1 MKYPTIYSMEQI
13 KISVTGRGSG
23 YYIDP
28 KTEEFVE
35 IQPDK
40 INKALHGDIVEI
52 RRLPDHIND
61 KPQAEVLK
69 VISRSRE
76 TFVGY
81 IEKQS
86 SEQARLIPDD
96 RRVYVTFYL
105 SPEDSKKVEANQ
117 KVQVRMTDWSHQDPD
132 ASLVQIIGMKG
143 EHEVEMKSILLEKGI
158 IADFKPS
165 IITEAQN
172 LQKKWSPI
180 PQDEYAKRRDMRDTT
195 TFTIDPLTAKDFDDA
210 LSIKKIKDDMYE
222 IGVHI
227 ADVSHFVTPG
237 SQLDLEAKGRA
248 FSVYLV
254 DRTIPMLP
262 EILSNDICSLNP
274 NEDRLAFSVVFH
286 INMKGE
292 VSDTWYGKTVIHSDK
307 RYTYEEAQEILDKK
321 EGLFFDELNTLNT
334 ISKNLGIEKFKN
346 GAIRFSSD
354 EFEFVLDEFMFP
366 IAVKKKEHI
375 ETHSLIEEFMLLAN
389 KSVAKY
395 IYEQDKKVNGG
406 KAVGL
411 MYRVHNSP
419 DIDKLQELVVFL
431 KAIGY
436 KLELKPDGTV
446 DPKEINKLLKEVDG
460 KPEENLISSATI
472 KTMSKALYSTE
483 NLGHFGLAFDYYT
496 HFTSPIRRYPDLIV
510 HRMLAYFLSKKE
522 IPENELSELS
532 EIAAHSSAQ
541 EINAAEAER
550 ESIRYKQIEY
560 MSQHVGK
567 EYKGIVSGVAKWGLF
582 VQIEENGAEGL
593 VHISKLGEDY
603 FKFTEKEY
611 KIYGEKTGKS
621 YRLGD
626 EVMVKVDGVSLE
638 EKKLDLGLVTEK

>member
-1 MKYPTIYSMEQI
+1 MEQT
-13 KISVTGRGSG
+13 KISVTARGSG

-28 KTEEFVE
+28 KTEEFTE

-52 RRLPDHIND
+52 RKLPDMIND
-61 KPQAEVLK
+61 KPQAEVIK
-69 VISRSRE
+69 IITRTKE

-81 IEKQS
+81 VEKQA
-86 SEQARLIPDD
+86 EDKARLIPDD
-96 RRVYVTFYL
+96 RRVYVNFYL
-105 SPEDSKKVEANQ
+105 SPEDSKKVETNQ
-117 KVQVRMTDWSHQDPD
+117 KIQVRMTDWTLETPD
-132 ASLVQIIGMKG
+132 AELVQIIGMKG

-158 IADFKPS
+158 IADFKQS
-165 IITEAQN
+165 IIDEAKA
-172 LQKKWSPI
+172 LQAKWSPI
-180 PQDEYAKRRDMRDTT
+180 PAEEIAKRRDIRGTT
-195 TFTIDPLTAKDFDDA
+195 TFTIDPVTAKDFDDA
-210 LSIKKIKDDMYE
+210 LSFKKISDDMYE

-237 SQLDLEAKGRA
+237 SDLDIEAKARA

-274 NEDRLAFSVVFH
+274 NEDRLAFSVIFH
-286 INMKGE
+286 INLKGQ
-292 VSDTWYGKTVIHSDK
+292 VSDTWYGRTIIHSDK
-307 RYTYEEAQEILDKK
+307 RYSYEEAQEILDKK
-321 EGLFFDELNTLNT
+321 EGLFYEELNTLNVL
-334 ISKNLGIEKFKN
+334 SKNLGVEKFKN
-346 GAIRFSSD
+346 GAIKFSSE

-375 ETHSLIEEFMLLAN
+375 DTHSLIEEFMLLAN

-395 IYEQDKKVNGG
+395 IYEQDKKLNKG

-446 DPKEINKLLKEVDG
+446 DPKNINKLLAEVKG

-472 KTMSKALYSTE
+472 KTMSKALYSIE

-510 HRMLAYFLSKKE
+510 HRMLGYFLEGKE
-522 IPENELSELS
+522 IPDGELVELTQ
-532 EIAAHSSAQ
+532 IASHSSSQ

-560 MSQHVGK
+560 MSQHIGK

-582 VQIEENGAEGL
+582 VTIEENGAEGL
-593 VHISKLGEDY
+593 VHISKLGEDF
-603 FKFTEKEY
+603 FKFVEKEY
-611 KIYGEKTGKS
+611 KIVGEKSNKAF
-621 YRLGD
+621 RLGD
-626 EVMVKVDGVSLE
+626 EIMVRVDSVNTE
-638 EKKLDLGLVTEK
+638 EKKLDLGLVA

>member
-1 MKYPTIYSMEQI
+1 MEQI
-13 KISVTGRGSG
+13 KISVTSRGSG

-35 IQPDK
+35 IQPEK
-40 INKALHGDIVEI
+40 INKALHNDIVEI
-52 RRLPDHIND
+52 RRLPEHLND
-61 KPQAEVLK
+61 KPQAEVIK
-69 VISRSRE
+69 IISRSRDA
-76 TFVGY
+76 FVGY
-81 IEKQS
+81 VEKQS
-86 SEQARLIPDD
+86 PTQARVIPDD
-96 RRVYVTFYL
+96 RRVYVHFYL
-105 SPEDSKKVEANQ
+105 SAEDSAKVEANQ
-117 KVQVRMTDWSHQDPD
+117 KVQVKMLDWSHQDPD

-143 EHEVEMKSILLEKGI
+143 EHEVEIKSILLEKGI
-158 IADFKPS
+158 IAEFKPS
-165 IITEAQN
+165 IIKEAEE

-210 LSIKKIKDDMYE
+210 LSIKKLEGDMYE

-237 SQLDLEAKGRA
+237 SQLDAEAKNRA

-286 INMKGE
+286 INSKAQ
-292 VSDTWYGKTVIHSDK
+292 VSDVWYGKTVIHSNK

-321 EGLFFDELNTLNT
+321 DGLFYDELNTLNQ
-334 ISKNLGIEKFKN
+334 ISKILGKDKFEN
-346 GAIRFSSD
+346 GAIRFISD

-366 IAVKKKEHI
+366 IAIKKKEHI
-375 ETHSLIEEFMLLAN
+375 ETHSLIEEFMLLTN

-395 IYEQDKKVNGG
+395 IYEQDKKINGG
-406 KAVGL
+406 KAAGL

-419 DIDKLQELVVFL
+419 DTDRLSELSVFL
-431 KAIGY
+431 KALGY

-446 DPKEINKLLKEVDG
+446 DPKEINKLLKSVAG

-522 IPENELSELS
+522 IPENELNELS

-567 EYKGIVSGVAKWGLF
+567 EYKGIISGVAKWGLF

-603 FKFTEKEY
+603 FKFAEKEY
-611 KIYGEKTGKS
+611 KIYGEKSGKS
-621 YRLGD
+621 FRLGD
-626 EVMVKVDGVSLE
+626 EVMVKVDGVNLE
-638 EKKLDLGLVTEK
+638 EKKLDLGLVQ

>member
-1 MKYPTIYSMEQI
+1 MLLYYAMEQI
-13 KISVTGRGSG
+13 KISVTSRGSG

-28 KTEEFVE
+28 QTEEFTE

-40 INKALHGDIVEI
+40 ISKALHGDIVEV
-52 RRLPDHIND
+52 RKLPDTIND
-61 KPQAEVLK
+61 KPQAEVIK
-69 VISRSRE
+69 IIKRSRDA
-76 TFVGY
+76 FVGY
-81 IEKQS
+81 VEKQS
-86 SEQARLIPDD
+86 PTQARVIPDD
-96 RRVYVTFYL
+96 RRVYVNFYL
-105 SPEDSKKVEANQ
+105 SPEDAGKVEANQ

-132 ASLVQIIGMKG
+132 ASVIQIIGMKG
-143 EHEVEMKSILLEKGI
+143 EHEVEIKSILLEKGI

-165 IITEAQN
+165 IIEEAKAQ
-172 LQKKWSPI
+172 QKAWSPI
-180 PQDEYAKRRDMRDTT
+180 PREEYAARRDMRDTT

-237 SQLDLEAKGRA
+237 SELDIEAKGRA
-248 FSVYLV
+248 FSVYMV

-286 INMKGE
+286 INSKAQI
-292 VSDTWYGKTVIHSDK
+292 SDVWYGKTVIHSNR

-321 EGLFFDELNTLNT
+321 EGLFYDELNTLNQ
-334 ISKNLGIEKFKN
+334 ISKLLGVEKIKN
-346 GAIRFSSD
+346 GAIKFTSE

-389 KSVAKY
+389 RYVAKY
-395 IYEQDKKVNGG
+395 IFEQDKKVNGG
-406 KAVGL
+406 KAAGL

-419 DIDKLQELVVFL
+419 DIDKLSELAVFL
-431 KAIGY
+431 KAMGY

-446 DPKEINKLLKEVDG
+446 DPKEINKLLAQVEG

-472 KTMSKALYSTE
+472 KTMSKALYSTD

-510 HRMLAYFLSKKE
+510 HRMLAYFLQNKE

-532 EIAAHSSAQ
+532 EIASHSSSQ

-567 EYKGIVSGVAKWGLF
+567 EYKGIISGVAKWGLF

-603 FKFTEKEY
+603 FKFAEKEY
-611 KIYGEKTGKS
+611 KIYGEKTGKAF
-621 YRLGD
+621 RLGD
-626 EVMVKVDGVSLE
+626 EIMVRVDGVNLE
-638 EKKLDLGLVTEK
+638 EKKLDLGLVAKV

>member
-1 MKYPTIYSMEQI
+1 MEQT
-13 KISVTGRGSG
+13 KISVTARGSG

-28 KTEEFVE
+28 KTEEFTE

-40 INKALHGDIVEI
+40 LNKALQGDIVEI
-52 RRLPDHIND
+52 RKLPDTIND
-61 KPQAEVLK
+61 KPQAEVVNIITRNK
-69 VISRSRE
+69 E

-81 IEKQS
+81 VEKQS
-86 SEQARLIPDD
+86 EDKARLIPDD
-96 RRVYVTFYL
+96 RRVYVNFYL
-105 SPEDSKKVEANQ
+105 SPEDSKKVESNQ
-117 KVQVRMTDWSHQDPD
+117 KIQVRMKNWLQESPD
-132 ASLVQIIGMKG
+132 AELVQVIGMKG

-158 IADFKPS
+158 IADFS
-165 IITEAQN
+165 EGILNEARA
-172 LQKKWSPI
+172 LQAKWSPI
-180 PQDEYAKRRDMRDTT
+180 PADEIPKRRDMRGTT
-195 TFTIDPLTAKDFDDA
+195 TFTIDPATAKDFDDA
-210 LSIKKIKDDMYE
+210 LSFKKISDDMYE
-222 IGVHI
+222 VGVHI

-237 SQLDLEAKGRA
+237 SQLDTEAKRRA
-248 FSVYLV
+248 FSTYLV

-274 NEDRLAFSVVFH
+274 NEDRLAFSVIFH
-286 INMKGE
+286 VNLKGE
-292 VSDTWYGKTVIHSDK
+292 VSDTWYGKTIIHSDK
-307 RYTYEEAQEILDKK
+307 RYSYEEAQEILDKK
-321 EGLFFDELNTLNT
+321 EGLFYDELNTLN
-334 ISKNLGIEKFKN
+334 ILSKNLGIEKFKN
-346 GAIRFSSD
+346 GAIKFSSD

-375 ETHSLIEEFMLLAN
+375 DTHSLIEEFMLLAN

-395 IYEQDKKVNGG
+395 IYEQDKKLNKG

-419 DIDKLQELVVFL
+419 DVDKLQELVVFL

-446 DPKEINKLLKEVDG
+446 DPKDINKLLAEVKD

-472 KTMSKALYSTE
+472 KTMSKAIYSIE

-510 HRMLAYFLSKKE
+510 HRMLGYFLAGKE
-522 IPENELSELS
+522 IPDTELSELS
-532 EIAAHSSAQ
+532 EIASHSSAQ
-541 EINAAEAER
+541 EINSAEAER

-567 EYKGIVSGVAKWGLF
+567 EYKGIISGVAKWGLF

-593 VHISKLGEDY
+593 VHISKLGEDF
-603 FKFTEKEY
+603 FKFAEKEY
-611 KIYGEKTGKS
+611 KIYGEKSGKAF
-621 YRLGD
+621 RLGD
-626 EVMVKVDGVSLE
+626 EIMVRVDSVNLE
-638 EKKLDLGLVTEK
+638 EKKLDLGLIL

>member
-1 MKYPTIYSMEQI
+1 MEQI
-13 KISVTGRGSG
+13 KISVTSRGSG

-28 KTEEFVE
+28 HTEEFVE
-35 IQPDK
+35 IQPEK
-40 INKALHGDIVEI
+40 INKALHNDIVEI
-52 RRLPDHIND
+52 RRLPEHLND
-61 KPQAEVLK
+61 KPQAEVVRL
-69 VISRSRE
+69 ISRSRDA
-76 TFVGY
+76 FVGY
-81 IEKQS
+81 VEKQS
-86 SEQARLIPDD
+86 PNQARVIPDD
-96 RRVYVTFYL
+96 RRVYVHFYL
-105 SPEDSKKVEANQ
+105 SAEDSAKVEANQ
-117 KVQVRMTDWSHQDPD
+117 KVQVKMTDWSHQDPD

-143 EHEVEMKSILLEKGI
+143 EHEVEIKSILLEKGI
-158 IADFKPS
+158 IAEFKES
-165 IITEAQN
+165 IIKEAEA
-172 LQKKWSPI
+172 LQKAWSPI
-180 PQDEYAKRRDMRDTT
+180 PQDEYTKRRDMRDTT

-237 SQLDLEAKGRA
+237 SHLDTEAKGRA

-286 INMKGE
+286 IDSKAQI
-292 VSDTWYGKTVIHSDK
+292 SDVWYGKTVIHSDK
-307 RYTYEEAQEILDKK
+307 RFTYEEAQEILDKK
-321 EGLFFDELNTLNT
+321 DGLFYEQLNTLNE
-334 ISKNLGIEKFKN
+334 ISKTLGRQKFAN
-346 GAIRFSSD
+346 GAIKFTSD

-366 IAVKKKEHI
+366 IAIKKKEHI

-389 KSVAKY
+389 RYVAKY

-419 DIDKLQELVVFL
+419 DTDRLSELSVFL
-431 KAIGY
+431 KALGY

-446 DPKEINKLLKEVDG
+446 DPKEINRLLKEVEG

-483 NLGHFGLAFDYYT
+483 NLGHFGLAFEYYT

-522 IPENELSELS
+522 IPENELAELS
-532 EIAAHSSAQ
+532 EVAAHSSAQ

-567 EYKGIVSGVAKWGLF
+567 EYKGIISGVAKWGLF

-603 FKFTEKEY
+603 FKFAEKEY

-621 YRLGD
+621 FRLGD
-626 EVMVKVDGVSLE
+626 EIMVKVDGVNLE
-638 EKKLDLGLVTEK
+638 EKKLDLGLIA

>member
-1 MKYPTIYSMEQI
+1 MEQT
-13 KISVTGRGSG
+13 KISVTSRGSG

-28 KTEEFVE
+28 KTEEFTE
-35 IQPDK
+35 IQPEK

-52 RRLPDHIND
+52 QKLPDMINN
-61 KPQAEVLK
+61 KPQAEVVK
-69 VISRSRE
+69 IITRNRE

-81 IEKQS
+81 VEKQTP
-86 SEQARLIPDD
+86 EQARLIPDD
-96 RRVYVTFYL
+96 RRVYVNFYL

-117 KVQVRMTDWSHQDPD
+117 KVQVRMTDWTTESPD
-132 ASLVQIIGMKG
+132 AELVQIIGMKG

-158 IADFKPS
+158 IADFKES
-165 IITEAQN
+165 ILEEARS

-180 PQDEYAKRRDMRDTT
+180 PADEIPKRRDMRDVTT
-195 TFTIDPLTAKDFDDA
+195 CTIDPITAKDFDDA
-210 LSIKKIKDDMYE
+210 LSIKKLSDDMYE

-227 ADVSHFVTPG
+227 ADVSHFVTPR
-237 SQLDLEAKGRA
+237 SELDTEAKARS

-286 INMKGE
+286 INIKGQ
-292 VSDTWYGKTVIHSDK
+292 VSDIWYGKTIIHSDK
-307 RYTYEEAQEILDKK
+307 RYSYEEAQEILDKK
-321 EGLFFDELNTLNT
+321 EGLFYDELNTLNI
-334 ISKNLGIEKFKN
+334 ISKNLGVEKFKN
-346 GAIRFSSD
+346 GAIKFSSE

-395 IYEQDKKVNGG
+395 IYEQDKKLNKG

-419 DIDKLQELVVFL
+419 DTDKLQELVVFL
-431 KAIGY
+431 KAMGY
-436 KLELKPDGTV
+436 KLELKPDGSV
-446 DPKEINKLLKEVDG
+446 DPKDINKLLAEVKD

-472 KTMSKALYSTE
+472 KTMSKALYSIE

-510 HRMLAYFLSKKE
+510 HRMLAYFLLNKD
-522 IPENELSELS
+522 IPDEELAEL
-532 EIAAHSSAQ
+532 EQIASHSSSQ

-550 ESIRYKQIEY
+550 DSIRYKQIEY
-560 MSQHVGK
+560 MSQHIGK
-567 EYKGIVSGVAKWGLF
+567 EYKGIISGVAKWGLF
-582 VQIEENGAEGL
+582 VTIEENGAEGL
-593 VHISKLGEDY
+593 VHISKLGEDF
-603 FKFTEKEY
+603 FKFAEKEY
-611 KIYGEKTGKS
+611 KIVGEKSGKTF
-621 YRLGD
+621 RLGD
-626 EVMVKVDGVSLE
+626 EIMVRVDSVNPE
-638 EKKLDLGLVTEK
+638 EKKLDLGLV

>member
-1 MKYPTIYSMEQI
+1 MEQI
-13 KISVTGRGSG
+13 KISVTSRGSG
-23 YYIDP
+23 YYMDP
-28 KTEEFVE
+28 QTEEFTE
-35 IQPDK
+35 IQPEK
-40 INKALHGDIVEI
+40 INKALHGDIVEV
-52 RRLPDHIND
+52 RKLQDTIND
-61 KPQAEVLK
+61 KPQAEVVQIIK
-69 VISRSRE
+69 RSRDA
-76 TFVGY
+76 FVGY
-81 IEKQS
+81 VEKQS
-86 SEQARLIPDD
+86 PTQARIIPDD
-96 RRVYVTFYL
+96 RRVYINFYL
-105 SPEDSKKVEANQ
+105 SPEDAGKVEANQ

-132 ASLVQIIGMKG
+132 ASLIQIIGMKG
-143 EHEVEMKSILLEKGI
+143 EHEVEIKSILLEKGI

-165 IITEAQN
+165 IIEEAKK
-172 LQKKWSPI
+172 LQKVWSPI
-180 PQDEYAKRRDMRDTT
+180 PQEEYVKRRDVRDTV

-237 SQLDLEAKGRA
+237 SQLDIEAKGRA

-262 EILSNDICSLNP
+262 EILSNDMCSLNP
-274 NEDRLAFSVVFH
+274 NEDRLAFSVIFH
-286 INMKGE
+286 INSKAQI
-292 VSDTWYGKTVIHSDK
+292 SDVWYGKTIIHSNR

-321 EGLFFDELNTLNT
+321 EGLFYDELNTLNQ
-334 ISKNLGIEKFKN
+334 ISKLLGVEKIKN
-346 GAIRFSSD
+346 GAIKFSSE

-389 KSVAKY
+389 RHVAKY
-395 IYEQDKKVNGG
+395 IFEQDKKLNKG
-406 KAVGL
+406 KAAGL

-419 DIDKLQELVVFL
+419 DIDKLSELAVFL
-431 KAIGY
+431 KAMGY

-446 DPKEINKLLKEVDG
+446 DPKEINKLLAQVEG

-472 KTMSKALYSTE
+472 KTMSKALYSIE

-510 HRMLAYFLSKKE
+510 HRMLAYFLQNKE
-522 IPENELSELS
+522 IPESELSELS
-532 EIAAHSSAQ
+532 EIASHSSSQ

-567 EYKGIVSGVAKWGLF
+567 EYKGIISGVAKWGLF

-593 VHISKLGEDY
+593 VHISKLGEDF
-603 FKFTEKEY
+603 FKFAEKEY

-626 EVMVKVDGVSLE
+626 EIMIRVDGVNLE
-638 EKKLDLGLVTEK
+638 EKKLDLGLVTI

>member
-1 MKYPTIYSMEQI
+1 MEQI
-13 KISVTGRGSG
+13 KISVTARGSG

-28 KTEEFVE
+28 KTEEFTE
-35 IQPDK
+35 IQPEK

-52 RRLPDHIND
+52 KKLPDLLND
-61 KPQAEVLK
+61 KPQAEVVSIIK
-69 VISRSRE
+69 RARE

-86 SEQARLIPDD
+86 PEQARLIPDD
-96 RRVYVTFYL
+96 RRVYVNFYL
-105 SPEDSKKVEANQ
+105 SSEDSKKVEVNQ
-117 KVQVRMTDWSHQDPD
+117 KVQVRMTDWSQDTPD
-132 ASLVQIIGMKG
+132 AELVQIIGMKG
-143 EHEVEMKSILLEKGI
+143 VHEVEMRSILLEKGI

-165 IITEAQN
+165 ILEEAKA
-172 LQKKWSPI
+172 LQAKWSPI
-180 PQDEYAKRRDMRDTT
+180 PADEITKRRDMRDVT
-195 TFTIDPLTAKDFDDA
+195 TFTIDPVTAKDFDDA
-210 LSIKKIKDDMYE
+210 LSIKKISEDMYE

-227 ADVSHFVTPG
+227 ADVSQFVTPG
-237 SQLDLEAKGRA
+237 SELDTEAKSRA

-274 NEDRLAFSVVFH
+274 NEDRLTFSTVFH
-286 INMKGE
+286 INTKAE
-292 VSDTWYGKTVIHSDK
+292 ITDTWYGRTVIHSDK
-307 RYTYEEAQEILDKK
+307 RYSYEEAQEILDKK
-321 EGLFFDELNTLNT
+321 EGLFFDELNTLNQ
-334 ISKNLGIEKFKN
+334 ISKKLGVEKFKN
-346 GAIRFSSD
+346 GAIRFSSE

-395 IYEQDKKVNGG
+395 IFEQDKKLNKG
-406 KAVGL
+406 KAAGL

-419 DIDKLQELVVFL
+419 DVDKLHELQVFL
-431 KAIGY
+431 KAMGY

-446 DPKEINKLLKEVDG
+446 DPKNINKLLAEVAG

-472 KTMSKALYSTE
+472 KTMSKALYSIE

-510 HRMLAYFLSKKE
+510 HRMLGYFLENKE
-522 IPENELSELS
+522 IPTDELQELTQ
-532 EIAAHSSAQ
+532 IASHSSSQ

-550 ESIRYKQIEY
+550 ESIKYKQIEY
-560 MSQHVGK
+560 MTQHIGN
-567 EYKGIVSGVAKWGLF
+567 EYKGIISGVAKWGLF
-582 VQIEENGAEGL
+582 VTIIENGAEGL

-603 FKFTEKEY
+603 FKFVEKEY
-611 KIYGEKTGKS
+611 KIVGEKSGKTF
-621 YRLGD
+621 RLGD
-626 EVMVKVDGVSLE
+626 EIMIKVDGANLE
-638 EKKLDLGLVTEK
+638 EKKLDLSLAQSK

>member
-1 MKYPTIYSMEQI
+1 MEQT
-13 KISVTGRGSG
+13 KISVTSRGSG

-28 KTEEFVE
+28 ITEEFTE
-35 IQPDK
+35 IQPEK

-52 RRLPDHIND
+52 RKLPDTLND
-61 KPQAEVLK
+61 KPQAEV
-69 VISRSRE
+69 VRIISRNRE

-81 IEKQS
+81 IEKQAPD
-86 SEQARLIPDD
+86 QARLIPDD
-96 RRVYVTFYL
+96 RRVYVNFYL
-105 SPEDSKKVEANQ
+105 SSEDSKKVEANQ
-117 KVQVRMTDWSHQDPD
+117 KVQVKMTDWSQNTPD
-132 ASLVQIIGMKG
+132 AELVQIIGMKG
-143 EHEVEMKSILLEKGI
+143 EHEVEIKSILLEKGI
-158 IADFKPS
+158 IADFKES
-165 IITEAQN
+165 ILEEARS

-180 PQDEYAKRRDMRDTT
+180 PPEEITKRKDMRGVT
-195 TFTIDPLTAKDFDDA
+195 TFTIDPVTAKDFDDA
-210 LSIKKIKDDMYE
+210 LSFKKISDDLYE

-237 SQLDLEAKGRA
+237 SQLDTEAKSRA

-274 NEDRLAFSVVFH
+274 NEDRLAFSTVFR
-286 INMKGE
+286 ISTKGQ
-292 VSDTWYGKTVIHSDK
+292 VSDIWYGKTVIHSDK
-307 RYTYEEAQEILDKK
+307 RYSYEEAQEILDKK
-321 EGLFFDELNTLNT
+321 EGLFYEELNTLNI
-334 ISKNLGIEKFKN
+334 ISKNLGQEKFKN
-346 GAIRFSSD
+346 GAIKFSSE

-375 ETHSLIEEFMLLAN
+375 DTHSLIEEFMLLAN

-395 IYEQDKKVNGG
+395 IFEQDKKLNKG

-419 DIDKLQELVVFL
+419 DIDKLQELAVFL
-431 KAIGY
+431 KAMGY
-436 KLELKPDGTV
+436 KLELKPDRTV
-446 DPKEINKLLKEVDG
+446 DPKEINRLLADVKD

-472 KTMSKALYSTE
+472 KTMSKALYSIE

-510 HRMLAYFLSKKE
+510 HRMLAYFLSHQE
-522 IPENELSELS
+522 IPDAELQELTQ
-532 EIAAHSSAQ
+532 IASHSSSQ

-550 ESIRYKQIEY
+550 ESIRFKQIEY
-560 MSQHVGK
+560 MSQHIGK
-567 EYKGIVSGVAKWGLF
+567 EYKGIISGVAKWGLF

-603 FKFTEKEY
+603 FKFAEKEY

-621 YRLGD
+621 FRLGD
-626 EVMVKVDGVSLE
+626 EIMVRVDGVNLE
-638 EKKLDLGLVTEK
+638 EKKLDLGLAL

>member
-1 MKYPTIYSMEQI
+1 MEHI
-13 KISVTGRGSG
+13 KISVTSRGSG

-28 KTEEFVE
+28 HTEEFVE
-35 IQPDK
+35 IQPEK
-40 INKALHGDIVEI
+40 INKALHNDIVEI
-52 RRLPDHIND
+52 RRLPEYLND
-61 KPQAEVLK
+61 KPQAEVVRL
-69 VISRSRE
+69 ISRSRDA
-76 TFVGY
+76 FVGY
-81 IEKQS
+81 VEKQS
-86 SEQARLIPDD
+86 PTQARVIPDD
-96 RRVYVTFYL
+96 RRVYVHFYL
-105 SPEDSKKVEANQ
+105 STEDSVKVEANQ
-117 KVQVRMTDWSHQDPD
+117 KVQVKMTDWSHQDPD
-132 ASLVQIIGMKG
+132 ATLVQIIGMKG
-143 EHEVEMKSILLEKGI
+143 EHEVEIKSILLEKGI
-158 IADFKPS
+158 IADFKES
-165 IITEAQN
+165 IIKEAEV

-180 PQDEYAKRRDMRDTT
+180 PQDEHVKRRDMRDTT

-237 SQLDLEAKGRA
+237 TQLDHEAKGRA

-274 NEDRLAFSVVFH
+274 NEDRLAFSVIFH
-286 INMKGE
+286 IDSKAQI
-292 VSDTWYGKTVIHSDK
+292 SDVWYGKTVIHSNK
-307 RYTYEEAQEILDKK
+307 RFTYEEAQEILNKK
-321 EGLFFDELNTLNT
+321 DGLFYDELNTLNQ
-334 ISKNLGIEKFKN
+334 ISKTLGKQKFAN
-346 GAIRFSSD
+346 GAIRFTSD

-366 IAVKKKEHI
+366 IAIKKKEHI

-389 KSVAKY
+389 RYVAKY
-395 IYEQDKKVNGG
+395 IYEQDKKLNKGR
-406 KAVGL
+406 AVGL

-419 DIDKLQELVVFL
+419 DTDRLSELSVFL
-431 KAIGY
+431 KALGY

-446 DPKEINKLLKEVDG
+446 DPKEINKLLKEVEG

-483 NLGHFGLAFDYYT
+483 NLGHFGLAFEYYT

-510 HRMLAYFLSKKE
+510 HRMLAYFLAKKE
-522 IPENELSELS
+522 IPESELTELSEV
-532 EIAAHSSAQ
+532 AAHSSAQ

-567 EYKGIVSGVAKWGLF
+567 EYKGIISGVAKWGLF

-603 FKFTEKEY
+603 FKFAEKEY
-611 KIYGEKTGKS
+611 KIFGEKTGKS
-621 YRLGD
+621 FRLGD
-626 EVMVKVDGVSLE
+626 EIMVKVDGVNLE
-638 EKKLDLGLVTEK
+638 EKKLDLGLVQ

>member
-1 MKYPTIYSMEQI
+1 MEQT
-13 KISVTGRGSG
+13 KISVTSRGSG

-28 KTEEFVE
+28 KTEEFTE

-52 RRLPDHIND
+52 RKLPDTIND
-61 KPQAEVLK
+61 KPQAEVVK
-69 VISRSRE
+69 IITRNRDA
-76 TFVGY
+76 FVGY

-86 SEQARLIPDD
+86 PEQARLIPDD
-96 RRVYVTFYL
+96 RRVYVNFYL
-105 SPEDSKKVEANQ
+105 STEDSKKVENNQ
-117 KVQVRMTDWSHQDPD
+117 KVQVRMIDWSTESPD
-132 ASLVQIIGMKG
+132 AELIQIIGMKG

-165 IITEAQN
+165 IIEEAKA
-172 LQKKWSPI
+172 LQSKWSPI
-180 PQDEYAKRRDMRDTT
+180 PAEEIAKRRDMRDVTT
-195 TFTIDPLTAKDFDDA
+195 CTIDPITAKDFDDA
-210 LSIKKIKDDMYE
+210 LSIKKISDDMYE

-237 SQLDLEAKGRA
+237 SDLDTEAKSRA

-286 INMKGE
+286 INIKGQ
-292 VSDTWYGKTVIHSDK
+292 VSDIWYGRTVIHSDK
-307 RYTYEEAQEILDKK
+307 RYSYEEAQEILDKK
-321 EGLFFDELNTLNT
+321 EGLFYEELNTLNI

-346 GAIRFSSD
+346 GAIKFSSE

-366 IAVKKKEHI
+366 IDVKKKEHI

-395 IYEQDKKVNGG
+395 IYEQDKKLNKG

-419 DIDKLQELVVFL
+419 DTDKLQELTVFL
-431 KAIGY
+431 KAMGY

-446 DPKEINKLLKEVDG
+446 DPKDINKLLAEVKD

-472 KTMSKALYSTE
+472 KTMSKALYSIE

-510 HRMLAYFLSKKE
+510 HRMLGYFLSNAE
-522 IPENELSELS
+522 IPDGELSELS
-532 EIAAHSSAQ
+532 HIAGHSSSQ

-567 EYKGIVSGVAKWGLF
+567 EYKGIISGVAKWGLF

-603 FKFTEKEY
+603 FKFAEKEY
-611 KIYGEKTGKS
+611 KIYGEKTGKAF
-621 YRLGD
+621 RLGD
-626 EVMVKVDGVSLE
+626 EIMVRVDGVNLE
-638 EKKLDLGLVTEK
+638 EKKLDLGLIA

>member
-1 MKYPTIYSMEQI
+1 MEQI

>member
-1 MKYPTIYSMEQI
+1 MEQI
-13 KISVTGRGSG
+13 KISVTSRGSG
-23 YYIDP
+23 YYMDP
-28 KTEEFVE
+28 QTEEFTE

-40 INKALHGDIVEI
+40 INKALHGDIVEV
-52 RRLPDHIND
+52 RKLQDTIND
-61 KPQAEVLK
+61 KPQAEVFK
-69 VISRSRE
+69 IIKRSRDA
-76 TFVGY
+76 FVGY

-86 SEQARLIPDD
+86 PTQARVIPDD
-96 RRVYVTFYL
+96 RRVYINFYL
-105 SPEDSKKVEANQ
+105 SPEDAGKVEANQ
-117 KVQVRMTDWSHQDPD
+117 KVQVRMTDWSRQDPD
-132 ASLVQIIGMKG
+132 ASLIQIIGMKG
-143 EHEVEMKSILLEKGI
+143 EHEVEIKSILLEKGI

-165 IITEAQN
+165 IIEEAKK
-172 LQKKWSPI
+172 LQKEWSPI
-180 PQDEYAKRRDMRDTT
+180 PQEEYAKRRDVRDTV

-237 SQLDLEAKGRA
+237 SELDIEAKGRA

-262 EILSNDICSLNP
+262 EILSTDMCSLNP
-274 NEDRLAFSVVFH
+274 NEDRLAFSVIFH
-286 INMKGE
+286 INLKAQI
-292 VSDTWYGKTVIHSDK
+292 SDVWYGKTVIHSDR

-321 EGLFFDELNTLNT
+321 EGLFYNELNTLNQ
-334 ISKNLGIEKFKN
+334 ISKLLGVEKIKN
-346 GAIRFSSD
+346 GAIKFSSE

-389 KSVAKY
+389 RYVAKY
-395 IYEQDKKVNGG
+395 IFEQDKKLNKG
-406 KAVGL
+406 KAAGL

-419 DIDKLQELVVFL
+419 DIDKLSELTVFL

-446 DPKEINKLLKEVDG
+446 DPKEINKLLAQVEG

-472 KTMSKALYSTE
+472 KTMSKALYSIE
-483 NLGHFGLAFDYYT
+483 NLGHFGLAFEYYT

-510 HRMLAYFLSKKE
+510 HRMLSYFLANQE
-522 IPENELSELS
+522 ISENELSELS
-532 EIAAHSSAQ
+532 EIASHSSSQ

-550 ESIRYKQIEY
+550 ESIRFKQIEY
-560 MSQHVGK
+560 MSQHIGK
-567 EYKGIVSGVAKWGLF
+567 EYKGIISGVAKWGLF

-593 VHISKLGEDY
+593 VHISKLGEDF
-603 FKFTEKEY
+603 FKFAEKEY

-621 YRLGD
+621 FRLGD
-626 EVMVKVDGVSLE
+626 EIMVRVDGVNLE
-638 EKKLDLGLVTEK
+638 EKKLDLGLVL